1 MEGLKRLAR
10 AHSCAFAL
18 SAGTGLQAGSQEE
31 LAVLV
36 TEEGIHSFVDKGDAF
51 PFKLLFYGP
60 AAIAMVPLEA
70 VTHPELTLVLSKLG
84 CDLAL
89 VSTENLSPG
98 DIRLLSM
105 RTLDSLALA
114 AAGTGDSSPI

>member
-1 MEGLKRLAR
+1 
-10 AHSCAFAL
+10 
-18 SAGTGLQAGSQEE
+18 
-31 LAVLV
+31 
-36 TEEGIHSFVDKGDAF
+36 
-51 PFKLLFYGP
+51 
-60 AAIAMVPLEA
+60 MVPLEA

-114 AAGTGDSSPI
+114 AAGDRGLIAHMKGIHGVLNITKAGPGEGCRYELDTVRTRKKEFYDRADLDLLMRQGE